1 MFPERNKY
9 GTSKENNS
17 NCELGE
23 LNEYYYKNR
32 DLRLLLDLLSEAS
45 DVATS
50 LRILA
55 LFDHTFRQKCKPGN
69 LKFANPRYY
78 NTKTEDN
85 IANEHDVQEKFQT
98 TNAFDIEL
106 NFVDAPMM
114 NEIFFDMDTVTCIYT
129 VEIILPPKTICIIPI
144 KVPLSQ

>member
-1 MFPERNKY
+1 MLPKRNKY
-9 GTSKENNS
+9 GTPDESDS
-17 NCELGE
+17 NGELGE

-78 NTKTEDN
+78 KRKTELN
-85 IANEHDVQEKFQT
+85 IFNENDDQEEFQT
-98 TNAFDIEL
+98 TNVFDIEL
-106 NFVDAPMM
+106 NFIDAPMV
-114 NEIFFDMDTVTCIYT
+114 NEIFFDMDNVTCIYT
-129 VEIILPPKTICIIPI
+129 VELILPPKTIRIIPI